1 MWKVFQ
7 SPVVMVVLLAMQP
20 AGLSSPKPDL
30 VLRSQFTGRD
40 HQTYRELPFDVPAGV
55 IRVTVNFSYTGREER
70 TVLDVGLWD
79 GERFRGWSGGN
90 KSFFTVSA
98 TDATPSYLAGPVRPG
113 RWHLLVGVPNIRR
126 DSHAAFT
133 AEVFFARA
141 GDVPE
146 ISTFSAAPLRT
157 EPGWYRGDLHMHTAH
172 SDGSCL
178 SQSGQRVPCPLFR
191 TVEAAAARHLDFIAI
206 TDHNTTSH
214 FAELR
219 ELQPYFDRL
228 LLIPGREITTFEGH
242 ANVFGPVE
250 FLDFRLTGKSLPNA
264 GALIDEVNKVHGLI
278 SLNHPGSASGE
289 SCMGCGWT
297 APDTDFARIDAVEV
311 VNGGKAGGIPFWEAQ
326 LNRGVRWTAIGG
338 SDNHNAD
345 LAASDPGSV
354 GWPTTVVYAEDLSER
369 SILNGIRSGK
379 VFIDT
384 EGTRD
389 RLLEYSRLPA
399 PAGGP
404 ITISIHSV
412 AVRNGTLEV
421 IQDGKPVAAFA
432 NSRIES
438 DDDTRQF
445 SLEGDGKRHWL
456 RIAVHAADGHL
467 LLMGN
472 PVYINW

>member
-1 MWKVFQ
+1 MVALLAFQ
-7 SPVVMVVLLAMQP
+7 S
-20 AGLSSPKPDL
+20 AGFSSPKPDV
-30 VLRSQFTGRD
+30 VLRSQFNGRD

-55 IRVTVNFSYTGREER
+55 VRVTVNFSYTGREEL

-79 GERFRGWSGGN
+79 NERFRGWSGGN
-90 KSFFTVSA
+90 KSSFTVSA

-113 RWHLLVGVPNIRR
+113 RWHLLIGAPNIRR

-141 GDVPE
+141 GDAPDV
-146 ISTFSAAPLRT
+146 STFSATPLRSG
-157 EPGWYRGDLHMHTAH
+157 PGWYRGDLHMHTAH

-178 SQSGQRVPCPLFR
+178 SQSGQRVPCPLFK
-191 TVEAAAARHLDFIAI
+191 TVEAAAARHLDFISI

-228 LLIPGREITTFEGH
+228 LLIPGREITMFQGH
-242 ANVFGPVE
+242 ANVFGTVE
-250 FLDFRLTGKSLPNA
+250 FIDFRNGLANA
-264 GALIDEVNKVHGLI
+264 HGLI
-278 SLNHPGSASGE
+278 SINHPESASGE

-297 APDTDFARIDAVEV
+297 APNTDFARIDAVEV
-311 VNGGKAGGIPFWEAQ
+311 VNGGKADGIPFWEAQ

-338 SDNHNAD
+338 SDNHDAD
-345 LAASDPGSV
+345 RPASDPGSI
-354 GWPTTVVYAEDLSER
+354 GWPTTVVWADDLSER

-389 RLLEYSRLPA
+389 RLLEYSPLP
-399 PAGGP
+399 GG
-404 ITISIHSV
+404 TAISVHTV

-421 IQDGKPVAAFA
+421 IEDGKPVSAFA
-432 NSRIES
+432 TSRIES
-438 DDDTRQF
+438 DNDTRQF
-445 SLEGDGKRHWL
+445 SLADDGKRHWL
-456 RIAVHAADGHL
+456 RIAVRAADGRL
-467 LLMGN
+467 LLLGN
-472 PVYINW
+472 PLYINW